1 MVVDWIVKKYFT
13 RVQKSRRPDGAVF
26 IFEPTFYT
34 ICPMIKVILVLIVL
48 VNGLYVYRLV
58 LDLFRHKAEIWREPG
73 SNLFFMAL
81 GLVSQF
87 LSTFGVSDFAFNTV
101 AFRLT
106 KTVEDK
112 KIPGTLN
119 AACVIPVAFMAL
131 AYITVIKVDVLTLII
146 LIIAQTTGSYLTP
159 RIVVKLPV
167 GKIRVGIGVGL
178 LCAAFFILA
187 GKLSIIPSGGGLTGL
202 AGFKLAVAA
211 IAVFIYGALNNIGI
225 GSYAPTMAT
234 VYALG
239 IDPRVAFPIMM
250 GGCTFS
256 CAVGS
261 MEFVRLSGYNRKP
274 TLWISTVGLLGVAAA
289 VYLVKTM
296 DVETIKWVVFVVVLY
311 AALDLLTQALRPKYA
326 SVQAG

>member
-1 MVVDWIVKKYFT
+1 
-13 RVQKSRRPDGAVF
+13 
-26 IFEPTFYT
+26 
-34 ICPMIKVILVLIVL
+34 MIKVILALIIL
-48 VNGLYVYRLV
+48 VNGFFAYRLFA
-58 LDLFRHKAEIWREPG
+58 DLNRHKAEVWREPG
-73 SNLFFMAL
+73 SNILFAAL
-81 GLVSQF
+81 GIVSQF

-131 AYITVIKVDVLTLII
+131 AYITVIKVDVLTLIV
-146 LIIAQTTGSYLTP
+146 LIIAQTTGSYFTP

-167 GKIRVGIGVGL
+167 SRIRIGIAVGL
-178 LCAAFFILA
+178 LCAASFILA
-187 GKLSIIPSGGGLTGL
+187 GKLQLIPSGGNLTGL
-202 AGFKLAVAA
+202 PGLKLVIAAV
-211 IAVFIYGALNNIGI
+211 AVFIYGALNNIGI

-256 CAVGS
+256 CAVGAL
-261 MEFVRLSGYNRKP
+261 EFVRLGGYSRKP

-289 VYLVKTM
+289 VYAVKSM
-296 DVETIKWVVFVVVLY
+296 DVDVIKWVVFVVVLY
-311 AALDLLTQALRPKYA
+311 AALDLLSKEFRAKKPAAQPE
-326 SVQAG
+326 

>member
-1 MVVDWIVKKYFT
+1 MVEWIDKKYFT
-13 RVQKSRRPDGAVF
+13 RVQKSRRQIEPGF
-26 IFEPTFYT
+26 IFTPSSYT
-34 ICPMIKVILVLIVL
+34 ICSMIKVILALVVL
-48 VNGLYVYRLV
+48 VNGLYAYRL
-58 LDLFRHKAEIWREPG
+58 LADLIKHKADMWKEPG
-73 SNLFFMAL
+73 SHAFFMAL

-87 LSTFGVSDFAFNTV
+87 LGTFGVSDFAFNTV

-131 AYITVIKVDVLTLII
+131 AYITVIKVDVLTLVV

-159 RIVVKLPV
+159 RIVVRLPV
-167 GKIRVGIGVGL
+167 GKIRFGIAIGL

-187 GKLSIIPSGGGLTGL
+187 GKLQLIPSGGSLTGL
-202 AGFKLAVAA
+202 VGLKLALAA
-211 IAVFIYGALNNIGI
+211 LAVFIYGALNNIGI

-261 MEFVRLSGYNRKP
+261 MEFVRLGGYSRKP

-289 VYLVKTM
+289 VYLVKSM

-311 AALDLLTQALRPKYA
+311 AALDLLAQALRSNKQA
-326 SVQAG
+326 VQAG

>member
-1 MVVDWIVKKYFT
+1 
-13 RVQKSRRPDGAVF
+13 
-26 IFEPTFYT
+26 
-34 ICPMIKVILVLIVL
+34 MIKVILALIIL
-48 VNGLYVYRLV
+48 VNGFFTYRLFA
-58 LDLFRHKAEIWREPG
+58 DLIRHKSEVWREPG
-73 SNLFFMAL
+73 SNILFAFL
-81 GLVSQF
+81 GIVSQF

-131 AYITVIKVDVLTLII
+131 AYITVIKVDVLTLVV

-167 GKIRVGIGVGL
+167 SRIRIGIAVGL
-178 LCAAFFILA
+178 LCAASFILA
-187 GKLSIIPSGGGLTGL
+187 GKLQFIPSGGNLTGL
-202 AGFKLAVAA
+202 PGQKLAIAA
-211 IAVFIYGALNNIGI
+211 AAVFIYGALNNIGI

-256 CAVGS
+256 CAVGA
-261 MEFVRLSGYNRKP
+261 MEFVRLGGYSRKP
-274 TLWISTVGLLGVAAA
+274 TLWISTVGLVGVAAA
-289 VYLVKTM
+289 VYLVKSM
-296 DVETIKWVVFVVVLY
+296 DVDVIKWVVFAVVLY
-311 AALDLLTQALRPKYA
+311 AALDLLSKEFRPRKPA
-326 SVQAG
+326 AELD

>member
-1 MVVDWIVKKYFT
+1 
-13 RVQKSRRPDGAVF
+13 
-26 IFEPTFYT
+26 
-34 ICPMIKVILVLIVL
+34 MIKVILALIIL
-48 VNGLYVYRLV
+48 VNGLFAYRLV
-58 LDLFRHKAEIWREPG
+58 VDLIRHKSEVWKEPG
-73 SNLFFMAL
+73 SNLLFAFL

-87 LSTFGVSDFAFNTV
+87 LGTFGVSDFAFNTV

-131 AYITVIKVDVLTLII
+131 AYITVIKVDVLTLVV

-159 RIVVKLPV
+159 RIVVRLPV
-167 GKIRVGIGVGL
+167 GRIRIGIAVGL
-178 LCAAFFILA
+178 LCAASFILA
-187 GKLSIIPSGGGLTGL
+187 GKLHLIPSGGNLTGL
-202 AGFKLAVAA
+202 PGFKLAVAA
-211 IAVFIYGALNNIGI
+211 AALFIYGALNNIGI

-261 MEFVRLSGYNRKP
+261 MEFIRLGGYSRKP

-289 VYLVKTM
+289 VYLVKSL
-296 DVETIKWVVFVVVLY
+296 DVDVIKWVIFVVVLY
-311 AALDLLTQALRPKYA
+311 AALDLLSKELRLKKPSA
-326 SVQAG
+326 QLN

>member
-1 MVVDWIVKKYFT
+1 VARFC
-13 RVQKSRRPDGAVF
+13 
-26 IFEPTFYT
+26 T
-34 ICPMIKVILVLIVL
+34 IGGVIKVILALIIL
-48 VNGLYVYRLV
+48 VNGFFAYRLAV
-58 LDLFRHKAEIWREPG
+58 DVIRHKPELWREPG
-73 SNLFFMAL
+73 SNIFFAFL
-81 GLVSQF
+81 GIVSQF

-131 AYITVIKVDVLTLII
+131 AYITVIKVDVLTLVI

-167 GKIRVGIGVGL
+167 SRIRIGIAVGL
-178 LCAAFFILA
+178 LGAAAFILA
-187 GKLSIIPSGGGLTGL
+187 GKLQLIPSGGNLTGL
-202 AGFKLAVAA
+202 PGIKLAVAA
-211 IAVFIYGALNNIGI
+211 AAVFIYGALNNIGI

-234 VYALG
+234 IYALG

-256 CAVGS
+256 CAVGA
-261 MEFVRLSGYNRKP
+261 MEFVRLGGYSRKP

-289 VYLVKTM
+289 VYLVKSM
-296 DVETIKWVVFVVVLY
+296 DVDVIKWVVFAVVLY
-311 AALDLLTQALRPKYA
+311 AALDLLYKEFRSRVPAAQFD
-326 SVQAG
+326 

>member
-1 MVVDWIVKKYFT
+1 V
-13 RVQKSRRPDGAVF
+13 
-26 IFEPTFYT
+26 
-34 ICPMIKVILVLIVL
+34 IKVILALVVL
-48 VNGLYVYRLV
+48 VNGMYAYRL
-58 LDLFRHKAEIWREPG
+58 LADLIRHKAEMWREPG

-87 LSTFGVSDFAFNTV
+87 LGTFGVSDFAFNTV

-131 AYITVIKVDVLTLII
+131 AYITVIKVDVLTLVV
-146 LIIAQTTGSYLTP
+146 LIITQTTGSYVTP
-159 RIVVKLPV
+159 RIVVRLPV
-167 GKIRVGIGVGL
+167 GKIRIGIAIGL

-187 GKLSIIPSGGGLTGL
+187 GKLELIPSGGSLTGL
-202 AGFKLAVAA
+202 AGLKLALAA
-211 IAVFIYGALNNIGI
+211 VAVFIYGALNNIGI

-261 MEFVRLSGYNRKP
+261 MEFVRLGGYSRKP
-274 TLWISTVGLLGVAAA
+274 TLWISSVGLLGVAAA
-289 VYLVKTM
+289 VYLVKSM

-311 AALDLLTQALRPKYA
+311 AALDLLAQELRSKKPA
-326 SVQAG
+326 VQTNGNE

>member
-1 MVVDWIVKKYFT
+1 
-13 RVQKSRRPDGAVF
+13 
-26 IFEPTFYT
+26 
-34 ICPMIKVILVLIVL
+34 MIKVVLALIVL
-48 VNGLYVYRLV
+48 VNGLYVYRLIV
-58 LDLFRHKAEIWREPG
+58 DLVRHKSEMWKEPG
-73 SNLFFMAL
+73 SNLFFMLL
-81 GLVSQF
+81 GLISQF
-87 LSTFGVSDFAFNTV
+87 LGTFGVSDFAFNTV

-106 KTVEDK
+106 KSVPDK

-131 AYITVIKVDVLTLII
+131 AYITVITVDVLTLVV
-146 LIIAQTTGSYLTP
+146 LIIVQTTGSYLTP
-159 RIVVKLPV
+159 RIIVRLPV
-167 GKIRVGIGVGL
+167 DRIRLGIAVGL

-187 GKLSIIPSGGGLTGL
+187 GKFQLIPSGGGQTGL
-202 AGFKLAVAA
+202 AGLKLAVAA
-211 IAVFIYGALNNIGI
+211 VALFIFGALNNIGI

-261 MEFVRLSGYNRKP
+261 MEFIRLGGYNRKP

-289 VYLVKTM
+289 VYLVKSM

-311 AALDLLTQALRPKYA
+311 AALDLLGQAFRPKKREIA
-326 SVQAG
+326 EQ

>member
-1 MVVDWIVKKYFT
+1 MARQKVLHPGPKVKAAG
-13 RVQKSRRPDGAVF
+13 PVF
-26 IFEPTFYT
+26 IFVPSSYT
-34 ICPMIKVILVLIVL
+34 ISPMIKLILALIVL
-48 VNGLYVYRLV
+48 VNGMYATRLIA
-58 LDLFRHKAEIWREPG
+58 DLIRHKAEMWREPG
-73 SNLFFMAL
+73 SNLFFMVL

-87 LSTFGVSDFAFNTV
+87 LGTFGVSDFAFNTV

-131 AYITVIKVDVLTLII
+131 AYITVIKVDVLTLVV

-159 RIVVKLPV
+159 RIVVRLPV
-167 GKIRVGIGVGL
+167 NRIRAGIAVGL

-187 GKLSIIPSGGGLTGL
+187 GKLQIIPSGGSATGL
-202 AGFKLAVAA
+202 AGLKLVGAA
-211 IAVFIYGALNNIGI
+211 AAVFVFGALNNIGI

-261 MEFVRLSGYNRKP
+261 MEFVRLGGYNRKP
-274 TLWISTVGLLGVAAA
+274 TLWISIVGLLGVGAA
-289 VYLVKTM
+289 VYLVKSM
-296 DVETIKWVVFVVVLY
+296 NVETIKWVVFVVVLY
-311 AALDLLTQALRPKYA
+311 AALDLLLQALRSGKA
-326 SVQAG
+326 AAEAG

>member
-1 MVVDWIVKKYFT
+1 LTDQTYFT
-13 RVQKSRRPDGAVF
+13 RAEKSRKRHPHGF
-26 IFEPTFYT
+26 IFRGEFCT
-34 ICPMIKVILVLIVL
+34 IDGVIKVILALIIL
-48 VNGLYVYRLV
+48 VNGFFAYRLFA
-58 LDLFRHKAEIWREPG
+58 DLIRRKSEVWREPG
-73 SNLFFMAL
+73 SNILFAAL
-81 GLVSQF
+81 GIVSQF

-131 AYITVIKVDVLTLII
+131 AYITVIKVDVLTLIV
-146 LIIAQTTGSYLTP
+146 LIIAQTTGSYFTP

-167 GKIRVGIGVGL
+167 SRIRIGIAVGL
-178 LCAAFFILA
+178 LCAASFILA
-187 GKLSIIPSGGGLTGL
+187 GKLHLIPSGGNLTGL
-202 AGFKLAVAA
+202 PGLKLVIAS

-256 CAVGS
+256 CAVGAL
-261 MEFVRLSGYNRKP
+261 EFVRLGGYSRKP

-289 VYLVKTM
+289 VYLVKSL
-296 DVETIKWVVFVVVLY
+296 DVDVIKWVVFVVILY
-311 AALDLLTQALRPKYA
+311 AALDLLSKEFRAKKQAQPD
-326 SVQAG
+326 

>member
-1 MVVDWIVKKYFT
+1 
-13 RVQKSRRPDGAVF
+13 
-26 IFEPTFYT
+26 
-34 ICPMIKVILVLIVL
+34 MIKVILALIIL
-48 VNGLYVYRLV
+48 VNGFFSYRLFA
-58 LDLFRHKAEIWREPG
+58 DLIRHKSEVWREPG
-73 SNLFFMAL
+73 SNILFAAL
-81 GLVSQF
+81 GIVSQF

-131 AYITVIKVDVLTLII
+131 AYITVIKVDVLTLVV

-167 GKIRVGIGVGL
+167 SRIRIGIAVGL
-178 LCAAFFILA
+178 LCAASFILA
-187 GKLSIIPSGGGLTGL
+187 GKLQLIPSGGNLTGL
-202 AGFKLAVAA
+202 PGLKLAIAA
-211 IAVFIYGALNNIGI
+211 AAVFIYGALNNIGI

-234 VYALG
+234 IYALG

-256 CAVGS
+256 CAVGA
-261 MEFVRLSGYNRKP
+261 MEFVRLGGYSRKP

-289 VYLVKTM
+289 VYLVKSM
-296 DVETIKWVVFVVVLY
+296 DVDVIKWVVFAVVLY
-311 AALDLLTQALRPKYA
+311 AALDLLYKEYRSRVPAAQFD
-326 SVQAG
+326 

>member
-1 MVVDWIVKKYFT
+1 
-13 RVQKSRRPDGAVF
+13 
-26 IFEPTFYT
+26 
-34 ICPMIKVILVLIVL
+34 MIKVILLLIIL
-48 VNGLYVYRLV
+48 VNGLFAYRLIF
-58 LDLFRHKAEIWREPG
+58 DLIRHKSAIWREPG
-73 SNLFFMAL
+73 SNLFFAFL
-81 GLVSQF
+81 GAASQF
-87 LSTFGVSDFAFNTV
+87 LGTFGVSDFAFNAV

-131 AYITVIKVDVLTLII
+131 AYITVIQIEVFTLVV

-167 GKIRVGIGVGL
+167 HRVRMGIAVGL
-178 LCAAFFILA
+178 LCAAAFILA
-187 GKLSIIPSGGGLTGL
+187 GKLKFIPSGGNLTGL
-202 AGFKLAVAA
+202 PGLKLSVAA
-211 IAVFIYGALNNIGI
+211 AAVFIYGALNNIGI

-256 CAVGS
+256 CAVGA
-261 MEFVRLSGYNRKP
+261 MEFIRLGGYNRKP
-274 TLWISTVGLLGVAAA
+274 TLWISVAGLAGVAAA
-289 VYLVKTM
+289 VYLVKRM
-296 DVETIKWVVFVVVLY
+296 DVDVIKWVVFIVVLY
-311 AALDLLTQALRPKYA
+311 AALDLLSKELWLKKPARLGQPGR
-326 SVQAG
+326 

>member
-1 MVVDWIVKKYFT
+1 MYFT
-13 RVQKSRRPDGAVF
+13 RGQKSRRGDSPAF
-26 IFEPTFYT
+26 IFRPSSYT
-34 ICPMIKVILVLIVL
+34 ICLMIKVILALIVL
-48 VNGLYVYRLV
+48 VNGLYVYRLFV
-58 LDLFRHKAEIWREPG
+58 DLVRHKSGIWKEPG

-87 LSTFGVSDFAFNTV
+87 LGTFGVSDFAFNTV

-131 AYITVIKVDVLTLII
+131 AYITVIKVDVLTLIV

-159 RIVVKLPV
+159 RIVVRLPV
-167 GKIRVGIGVGL
+167 GKIRVGIAIGL

-187 GKLSIIPSGGGLTGL
+187 GKLQFIPSGGSQTGL
-202 AGFKLAVAA
+202 AGLKLALASV
-211 IAVFIYGALNNIGI
+211 AVFIYGALNNIGI

-261 MEFVRLSGYNRKP
+261 MEFIRLGGYSRKP

-289 VYLVKTM
+289 VYLVKSM
-296 DVETIKWVVFVVVLY
+296 DVETIKWVVLVVVLY
-311 AALDLLTQALRPKYA
+311 AALDLLAQALRPKKSA
-326 SVQAG
+326 VQTG

>member
-1 MVVDWIVKKYFT
+1 V
-13 RVQKSRRPDGAVF
+13 
-26 IFEPTFYT
+26 
-34 ICPMIKVILVLIVL
+34 IKVILALIILVNALFAYRLIV
-48 VNGLYVYRLV
+48 
-58 LDLFRHKAEIWREPG
+58 DLIRHWSDVWREPG
-73 SNLFFMAL
+73 SNVFFAL
-81 GLVSQF
+81 LGIVSQF
-87 LSTFGVSDFAFNTV
+87 LGTFGVSDFAFNTV

-131 AYITVIKVDVLTLII
+131 AYITVIKVDVLTLAV
-146 LIIAQTTGSYLTP
+146 LIVAQTTGSYLTP

-167 GKIRVGIGVGL
+167 SRIRIGIAVGL
-178 LCAAFFILA
+178 LCAAAFILA
-187 GKLSIIPSGGGLTGL
+187 GKLHLIPSGGNLTGL
-202 AGFKLAVAA
+202 PGLKLAVAA
-211 IAVFIYGALNNIGI
+211 VGVFIYGALNNIGI

-256 CAVGS
+256 CAVGA
-261 MEFVRLSGYNRKP
+261 MEFVRLGGYSRKP

-289 VYLVKTM
+289 VYLVKSL
-296 DVETIKWVVFVVVLY
+296 DVDVIKWVVFVVVLY
-311 AALDLLTQALRPKYA
+311 AALDLLYKEFRLKKP
-326 SVQAG
+326 AGRAA

>member
-1 MVVDWIVKKYFT
+1 V
-13 RVQKSRRPDGAVF
+13 
-26 IFEPTFYT
+26 
-34 ICPMIKVILVLIVL
+34 IKVILALIIL
-48 VNGLYVYRLV
+48 VNGFFSYRLFA
-58 LDLFRHKAEIWREPG
+58 DLIRHKSEVWREPG
-73 SNLFFMAL
+73 SNILFAAL
-81 GLVSQF
+81 GIVSQF

-131 AYITVIKVDVLTLII
+131 AYITVIKVDVLTLVV

-167 GKIRVGIGVGL
+167 SRIRIGIAAGL
-178 LCAAFFILA
+178 LCAAAFILA
-187 GKLSIIPSGGGLTGL
+187 GKLQLIPSGGNLTGL
-202 AGFKLAVAA
+202 PGIKLAVAA
-211 IAVFIYGALNNIGI
+211 AAVFIYGALNNIGI

-234 VYALG
+234 IYALG

-256 CAVGS
+256 CAVGA
-261 MEFVRLSGYNRKP
+261 MEFVRLGGYSRKP

-289 VYLVKTM
+289 VYLVKSM
-296 DVETIKWVVFVVVLY
+296 DVDVIKWVVFAVVLY
-311 AALDLLTQALRPKYA
+311 AALDLLYKEYRSRVPAAQFD
-326 SVQAG
+326 

>member
-1 MVVDWIVKKYFT
+1 
-13 RVQKSRRPDGAVF
+13 
-26 IFEPTFYT
+26 
-34 ICPMIKVILVLIVL
+34 
-48 VNGLYVYRLV
+48 
-58 LDLFRHKAEIWREPG
+58 
-73 SNLFFMAL
+73 L

-87 LSTFGVSDFAFNTV
+87 LGTFGVSDFAFNTV

-131 AYITVIKVDVLTLII
+131 AYITVIKVDVLTLVV

-159 RIVVKLPV
+159 RIVVRLPV
-167 GKIRVGIGVGL
+167 GRIRIGIAVGL
-178 LCAAFFILA
+178 LCAASFILA
-187 GKLSIIPSGGGLTGL
+187 GKLHLIPSGGNLTGL
-202 AGFKLAVAA
+202 PGFKLAVAA
-211 IAVFIYGALNNIGI
+211 AALFIYGALNNIGI

-261 MEFVRLSGYNRKP
+261 MEFIRLGGYSRKP

-289 VYLVKTM
+289 VYLVKSL
-296 DVETIKWVVFVVVLY
+296 DVDVIKWVIFVVVLY
-311 AALDLLTQALRPKYA
+311 AALDLLSKELRLKKPSA
-326 SVQAG
+326 QLN

>member
-1 MVVDWIVKKYFT
+1 M
-13 RVQKSRRPDGAVF
+13 
-26 IFEPTFYT
+26 
-34 ICPMIKVILVLIVL
+34 
-48 VNGLYVYRLV
+48 
-58 LDLFRHKAEIWREPG
+58 
-73 SNLFFMAL
+73 
-81 GLVSQF
+81 
-87 LSTFGVSDFAFNTV
+87 STFGVSDFAFNTV

-131 AYITVIKVDVLTLII
+131 AYITVIKVDALTLVV
-146 LIIAQTTGSYLTP
+146 LFIAQTTGSYLTP

-167 GKIRVGIGVGL
+167 SRIRVGIAVGL
-178 LCAAFFILA
+178 LCAASFILA
-187 GKLSIIPSGGGLTGL
+187 GKLHLIPSGGNLTGL
-202 AGFKLAVAA
+202 PGLKLAVAA
-211 IAVFIYGALNNIGI
+211 AALFIYGALNNSGI

-261 MEFVRLSGYNRKP
+261 MEFIRLGGYSRKP
-274 TLWISTVGLLGVAAA
+274 VLWISTVGLLGVAAA
-289 VYLVKTM
+289 VYIVKSM
-296 DVETIKWVVFVVVLY
+296 DVDVIKWVVFVVVLY
-311 AALDLLTQALRPKYA
+311 AALDLLYKELKLKKPSAQLN
-326 SVQAG
+326 

>member
-1 MVVDWIVKKYFT
+1 
-13 RVQKSRRPDGAVF
+13 
-26 IFEPTFYT
+26 
-34 ICPMIKVILVLIVL
+34 MIKAILALIVL
-48 VNGLYVYRLV
+48 VNGLYAYRLLV
-58 LDLFRHKAEIWREPG
+58 DLIRHKSEMAREPG
-73 SNLFFMAL
+73 SSLFFMAL
-81 GLVSQF
+81 GFVSQF
-87 LSTFGVSDFAFNTV
+87 LGTFGVSDFAFNTV

-131 AYITVIKVDVLTLII
+131 AYITVIKVDVLTLVV
-146 LIIAQTTGSYLTP
+146 LIVAQTTGSYLTP
-159 RIVVKLPV
+159 RIVVRLPA
-167 GKIRVGIGVGL
+167 GKIRIGIAIGL

-187 GKLSIIPSGGGLTGL
+187 GKIRLIPSSGSLTGL
-202 AGFKLAVAA
+202 EGFKLALASF
-211 IAVFIYGALNNIGI
+211 AVFVYGALNNIGI

-261 MEFVRLSGYNRKP
+261 MEFVRLGGYSRKP
-274 TLWISTVGLLGVAAA
+274 TLWISTIGLLGVAAA
-289 VYLVKTM
+289 VYLVKSM

-311 AALDLLTQALRPKYA
+311 AALDLLSQGLRSKKRADQPAIK
-326 SVQAG
+326 VKI